1 MTTTIR
7 APRLPSIGDEITV
20 DGETGIVVS
29 VEPSECL
36 SSVFVADVDEVQRL
50 GLHSVWL
57 SESAGR
63 VFVDTRTDEEI
74 AAKDASDADF
84 QRALFSGGLFNV

>member
-1 MTTTIR
+1 
-7 APRLPSIGDEITV
+7 V

-29 VEPSECL
+29 VDPSEHL
-36 SSVFVADVDEVQRL
+36 SSVFVADVADVQRL
-50 GLHSVWL
+50 GLHNPWL
-57 SESAGR
+57 SECAGR

-74 AAKDASDADF
+74 AAKDASDAEF